1 MTEKPADQS
10 DFIEASIREVRPFY
24 WVLMGVLAVM
34 YAWIVISTP
43 TVRETGRLILFT
55 GLMLVHMALHWISVR
70 LTWRRRWLLPY
81 FVLQGGMA
89 FALSLVAGNQG
100 LTLGLYLG
108 LAGEAVGI
116 YEDLRS
122 SLPAVVGMLALS
134 AVNFVVLSGWGALGW
149 WFATVAPTAFFVVV
163 YVIMFVRQIQA
174 RQRSQTLLEELEVA
188 HRELAEY
195 AARVEELTRTA
206 ERARMA
212 RELHDTLAQG
222 LAGLI
227 LQLEAMDSHLAR
239 GNPDR
244 AQAIAQ
250 QAMARARTTLAD
262 ARRAI
267 DDLRA
272 GADAPADLDAAVRDE
287 IARFTQATGIP
298 CALEMTAPGS
308 LPEAVREHALRG
320 VAEGLS
326 NVARHARARQAWVS
340 IARRDDALEV
350 TVRDDGAGFDPEAVP
365 AGHYGLL
372 GLRERARL
380 AGGTLDVASAPG
392 GGTRVTLRVPMGDED
407 VST

>member
-1 MTEKPADQS
+1 VTEKPTDLS
-10 DFIEASIREVRPFY
+10 DYVEASIREVRPFY

-43 TVRETGRLILFT
+43 AVHETGRLILFT

-70 LTWRRRWLLPY
+70 LTWHRRWLLPY

-89 FALSLVAGNQG
+89 FALSMAAGNQG

-134 AVNFVVLSGWGALGW
+134 AVNFVVLAGWGALGW

-174 RQRSQTLLEELEVA
+174 RQRSQVLLEELEVA

-227 LQLEAMDSHLAR
+227 LQLEAMDSHLTR
-239 GNPDR
+239 GNPER

-298 CALEMTAPGS
+298 CALEMTAPGP

-320 VAEGLS
+320 VTEGLS
-326 NVARHARARQAWVS
+326 NVARHAGARQAWVS
-340 IARRDDALEV
+340 LAQRDDTLEV
-350 TVRDDGAGFDPEAVP
+350 SVRDDGAGFDPEAVP

-380 AGGTLDVASAPG
+380 AGGTLEVASAPG
-392 GGTRVTLRVPMGDED
+392 GGTRVTLRVPVGG
-407 VST
+407 